1 MKYGLVIYD
10 IDIRQVVK
18 VIKGFSLYFNNINT
32 DEVLLDIDSFT
43 RQFPNEQDLAL
54 YLIDRKLISSEDI
67 DRNYSI
73 KIAKKDSQGY
83 QISSFNCDVLYSD
96 FTFFDNKAALIH
108 YYQEKIVDSVF
119 LSSFLKEF
127 SDLLYNQY
135 FTEITSLN
143 RFLSL
148 SDRNPEYLKRYI
160 TQFINKYIQKKNSN
174 ELSYSGLRRL
184 TIFAKEYQKNELD
197 IVLDSNPSVKE
208 MKAEIKYYREL
219 LKNPYLGYEACIPYH
234 NKIKELE
241 KEIKDIRDDILLER
255 SLKNDTSRH

>member
-10 IDIRQVVK
+10 VDIRQVVK
-18 VIKGFSLYFNNINT
+18 VIKGFSLYFDNIDT

-43 RQFPNEQDLAL
+43 KQFSCEEDLVQ
-54 YLIDRKLISSEDI
+54 YLKERKLINNDDI

-83 QISSFNCDVLYSD
+83 QISQFNSEVLYSD
-96 FTFFDNKAALIH
+96 FTFFDNKKELIS

-119 LSSFLKEF
+119 LSSFLKSF

-148 SDRNPEYLKRYI
+148 SDRNPEYLKKYI
-160 TQFINKYIQKKNSN
+160 IQFINKYIQKKNSN

-184 TIFAKEYQKNELD
+184 TIFAREYQKNELD
-197 IVLDSNPSVKE
+197 ILLDNNPSVSE
-208 MKAEIKYYREL
+208 MKSEIKYYQEL
-219 LKNPYLGYEACIPYH
+219 LKNPYLGYEACISYH
-234 NKIKELE
+234 TKIKELE
-241 KEIKDIRDDILLER
+241 KEIENVRDNIRLER
-255 SLKNDTSRH
+255 GLYDGTSRH